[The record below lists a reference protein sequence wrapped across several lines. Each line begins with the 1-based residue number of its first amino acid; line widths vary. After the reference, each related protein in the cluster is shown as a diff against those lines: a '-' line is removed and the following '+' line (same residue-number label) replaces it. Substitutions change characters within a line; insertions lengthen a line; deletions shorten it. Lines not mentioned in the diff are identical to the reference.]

1 MNVYEKKFQK
11 TVIVFNDYS
20 SSDKYVC
27 FTRFT
32 LSAQQM
38 PIFDTFVL
46 KVNLSK

>member
-1 MNVYEKKFQK
+1 MKKKFQK
-11 TVIVFNDYS
+11 TIRVFNDYS
-20 SSDKYVC
+20 SSGKYVC
-27 FTRFT
+27 FT